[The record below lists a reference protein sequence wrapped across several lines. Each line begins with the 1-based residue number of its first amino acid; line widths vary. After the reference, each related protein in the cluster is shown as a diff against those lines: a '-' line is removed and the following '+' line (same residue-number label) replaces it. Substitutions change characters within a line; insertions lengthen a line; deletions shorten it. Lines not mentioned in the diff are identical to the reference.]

1 MTFRYAPPEA
11 GGDSAVPMRARR
23 SAVRSVMSTWFR
35 PSLAL
40 LWRVP
45 LFLVLVVAGLWFAF
59 RGLVH
64 LAFIFDAHPVGTF
77 IFAPALLPFA
87 ALPALS
93 FLFSIRTLA
102 WSWNSHD
109 LSPGQRSLVTGG
121 APVAALLVAEVID
134 LIQINMIKFM
144 GVHLPR
150 LPLDPY

>member
-1 MTFRYAPPEA
+1 MTFR
-11 GGDSAVPMRARR
+11 AVPPAPGGSPASPPARR
-23 SAVRSVMSTWFR
+23 PVVRSVVGTWFR
-35 PSLAL
+35 PGLAL

-45 LFLVLVVAGLWFAF
+45 LFLVLVVLGLWFAF

-87 ALPALS
+87 ALPALC

-102 WSWNSHD
+102 WSWNSDD
-109 LSPGQRSLVTGG
+109 LSPGQRNLVTGG
-121 APVAALLVAEVID
+121 APLAALLAAEVID
-134 LIQINMIKFM
+134 LVQINLIKFM
-144 GVHLPR
+144 GVSLPR

>member
-1 MTFRYAPPEA
+1 MTSRAVPPA
-11 GGDSAVPMRARR
+11 RDGGDARRLGRR
-23 SAVRSVMSTWFR
+23 SAVRSVMGTWFR
-35 PSLAL
+35 PSFAL

-45 LFLVLVVAGLWFAF
+45 LFLVLVVMGLWFAF

-64 LAFIFDAHPVGTF
+64 LAFIFDAHPIGTF

-102 WSWNSHD
+102 WSWNSDD

-121 APVAALLVAEVID
+121 APVAALLVAEVVD
-134 LIQINMIKFM
+134 LIQINLIRLM

>member
-1 MTFRYAPPEA
+1 MTFRAVPPA
-11 GGDSAVPMRARR
+11 RDGGDVRSPARR
-23 SAVRSVMSTWFR
+23 SAVRSVMGTWFR

-45 LFLVLVVAGLWFAF
+45 LFFVLVVMGVWFAF

-64 LAFIFDAHPVGTF
+64 LAFIFDAHPIGTF

-102 WSWNSHD
+102 WSWNSDD

-121 APVAALLVAEVID
+121 APLAALLVAEIVD
-134 LIQINMIKFM
+134 LIQINLIRLM